1 MNWLAFAILS
11 YVALGVQVALRG
23 FVEVG
28 GAGPN
33 FVLLV
38 VVFLAING
46 TRDQS
51 LIGSFVLGL
60 MQDLLTLHPIG
71 TWAVAYALVAVFV
84 FSTQEIVYRDHP
96 LTHFSLALLGG
107 ILCGV
112 VLTLHAWLYPMIH
125 GNGSTQGGVVA
136 GFFGGA
142 LYTAILAPIL
152 IGPLQRM
159 KALFGFR
166 RLRKG

>member
-33 FVLLV
+33 IVLLV

-51 LIGSFVLGL
+51 LIGGFVLGI

-71 TWAVAYALVAVFV
+71 TWAVAYALVAMFV
-84 FSTQEIVYRDHP
+84 FSTQEIVYREHP

-112 VLTLHAWLYPMIH
+112 VLTLHHWLYPMIH
-125 GNGSTQGGVVA
+125 GKGSEQGGAVA
-136 GFFGGA
+136 FFGSA
-142 LYTAILAPIL
+142 LYSAVLAPIL

-159 KALFGFR
+159 KGAFGFR
-166 RLRKG
+166 RRT